1 MALRD
6 ILAGEDSDQRTAA
19 DAASHGRS
27 ITGFSGRHSEVTDR
41 FAAREGLFGGTTLNP
56 TPPPAPASTEP
67 PSPAQNVN
75 DPIIPWDAPARRR
88 GPDTFVREPFGDA
101 EQQLAYALRPGYRR
115 YWFND
120 RPGRIKRAIQ
130 AGYAHVVDSDTG
142 QPVVRTTDVVD
153 GRGRQSYLM
162 EQPNEWYQQD
172 MAKNARR
179 LADRLNDIRNGRAGP
194 GSEDSRY
201 IPQQGIR
208 IEGR

>member
-6 ILAGEDSDQRTAA
+6 ILAGEDNDQRTAA
-19 DAASHGRS
+19 DAAAHGRS
-27 ITGFSGRHSEVTDR
+27 ITGFSGRHTEVNDR
-41 FAAREGLFGGTTLNP
+41 FAARESLFGAPASQP
-56 TPPPAPASTEP
+56 TPPASQPEP
-67 PSPAQNVN
+67 PSPAQSVN

-88 GPDTFVREPFGDA
+88 GTDTFERQPFGDA
-101 EQQLAYALRPGYRR
+101 EQQLAYPQRPGYRR

-130 AGYAHVVDSDTG
+130 AGYAHVNDGDTG

-162 EQPNEWYQQD
+162 EQPIEWYQQD

-194 GSEDSRY
+194 GSDDNRY
-201 IPQQGIR
+201 IPQQGIS
-208 IEGR
+208 IQGR